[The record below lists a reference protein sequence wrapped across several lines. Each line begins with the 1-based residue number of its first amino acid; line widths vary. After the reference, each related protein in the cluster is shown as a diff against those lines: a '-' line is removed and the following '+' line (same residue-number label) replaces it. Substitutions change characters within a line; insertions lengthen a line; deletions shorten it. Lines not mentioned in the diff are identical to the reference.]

1 VTIRGATIGCWIATT
16 SPQQRSWDPH
26 TALLIARGLKQ
37 HFDLAGHSPSS
48 ELGKAVEHTV
58 RPGKIGTVLVHFD

>member
-1 VTIRGATIGCWIATT
+1 MTIRGATIGCWIATT

-37 HFDLAGHSPSS
+37 HFDLAGTPGVPASPVAARW
-48 ELGKAVEHTV
+48 L
-58 RPGKIGTVLVHFD
+58 RQGTGT